1 MYCRKCGARM
11 SEQDRF
17 CPECG
22 TEASKGNT
30 QQDELNGFPG
40 NEQPQENP
48 RMNKKTVIWIWILA
62 AWILLIAIGISAF
75 FIVKGQH
82 VKKQYQSSLE
92 AGDKYLENLDYA
104 DDWTWFDSDGN
115 ALSDESVSQMTTE
128 EKAQAFLEGR
138 YAKGESGQ
146 NAGPGRCGNL
156 K

>member
-48 RMNKKTVIWIWILA
+48 RMNK
-62 AWILLIAIGISAF
+62 
-75 FIVKGQH
+75 
-82 VKKQYQSSLE
+82 
-92 AGDKYLENLDYA
+92 
-104 DDWTWFDSDGN
+104 
-115 ALSDESVSQMTTE
+115 
-128 EKAQAFLEGR
+128 R
-138 YAKGESGQ
+138 
-146 NAGPGRCGNL
+146 R
-156 K
+156 

>member
-92 AGDKYLENLDYA
+92 AA
-104 DDWTWFDSDGN
+104 SC
-115 ALSDESVSQMTTE
+115 LSNQTSLV
-128 EKAQAFLEGR
+128 
-138 YAKGESGQ
+138 
-146 NAGPGRCGNL
+146 
-156 K
+156 

>member
-1 MYCRKCGARM
+1 MIELSENFHDENYGSFFVLLEGKKNKEKKKMYCRKCGARM

-75 FIVKGQH
+75 
-82 VKKQYQSSLE
+82 
-92 AGDKYLENLDYA
+92 
-104 DDWTWFDSDGN
+104 
-115 ALSDESVSQMTTE
+115 LS
-128 EKAQAFLEGR
+128 
-138 YAKGESGQ
+138 
-146 NAGPGRCGNL
+146 
-156 K
+156 

>member
-62 AWILLIAIGISAF
+62 AWIFSF
-75 FIVKGQH
+75 FYRKR
-82 VKKQYQSSLE
+82 
-92 AGDKYLENLDYA
+92 A
-104 DDWTWFDSDGN
+104 TC
-115 ALSDESVSQMTTE
+115 
-128 EKAQAFLEGR
+128 EKAISEF
-138 YAKGESGQ
+138 
-146 NAGPGRCGNL
+146 AGSR
-156 K
+156 

>member
-11 SEQDRF
+11 SERDRF

-92 AGDKYLENLDYA
+92 AGDKYLENLDY
-104 DDWTWFDSDGN
+104 
-115 ALSDESVSQMTTE
+115 
-128 EKAQAFLEGR
+128 EKQKMPIFR
-138 YAKGESGQ
+138 Q
-146 NAGPGRCGNL
+146 L
-156 K
+156 KFHQKKKNHMKS